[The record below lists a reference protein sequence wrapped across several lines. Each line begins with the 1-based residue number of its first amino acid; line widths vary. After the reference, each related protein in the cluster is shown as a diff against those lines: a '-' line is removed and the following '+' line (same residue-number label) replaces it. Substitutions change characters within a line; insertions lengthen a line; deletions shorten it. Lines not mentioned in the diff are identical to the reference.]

1 MRHKQAKSMACTWKG
16 APWGYQCHHLVALVP
31 TSCPDSKQESAGRA
45 MPFKG
50 TEEVGLKLRSKRQG
64 RSVAR
69 GVERTLQGRINA
81 GVSGGLGAVGSSV
94 GGRWVEARGP
104 EKGTRGKTGSQ

>member
-1 MRHKQAKSMACTWKG
+1 M
-16 APWGYQCHHLVALVP
+16 ALVP

-50 TEEVGLKLRSKRQG
+50 TEDVGLKLRSKRQG

-69 GVERTLQGRINA
+69 GMERTLQGRRKA
-81 GVSGGLGAVGSSV
+81 GVSGGLRAVGSRV

-104 EKGTRGKTGSQ
+104 EKGTEERQGASEASGQELP